1 MAKYVFWGAVIHSI
15 PGHGACAPVCQENCN
30 LAKWHMVPC
39 SLTLSN
45 YESDPRYSSCTCKQ
59 KGVKLRASL
68 SQNCAIYIS
77 LSFMYFHSSSIVSIF
92 FHVVCPCFSCGF
104 EFFLHLFI
112 CQLLQILSILT
123 LSPAGIMF
131 ELFVSSPFLLAD
143 DQNLSLLICMCGYC

>member
-104 EFFLHLFI
+104 EFFFTFSFANFCRFCLF
-112 CQLLQILSILT
+112 
-123 LSPAGIMF
+123 
-131 ELFVSSPFLLAD
+131 SPFLLLVLC
-143 DQNLSLLICMCGYC
+143 LSFLFHLRSY